1 MWNEQHIP
9 QSSKCSG
16 HTFYINF
23 ITFPSLSRET
33 NSSAY
38 NLDFQNR
45 MIICWQAMTAEKLIV
60 KTIVET
66 TVTRTQL
73 TQTPQQLK
81 QDPISLGPNLSA
93 YGSSS

>member
-1 MWNEQHIP
+1 
-9 QSSKCSG
+9 
-16 HTFYINF
+16 
-23 ITFPSLSRET
+23 
-33 NSSAY
+33 
-38 NLDFQNR
+38 
-45 MIICWQAMTAEKLIV
+45 MTAEKLIV